1 MCNRFEGFLWSTFIL
16 IGLFFGDAADLNAA
30 GGGGILLHYCFVAID
45 FGVVFTLTWPFG
57 VTFGGLTKPVAKNGL
72 GFGT

>member
-30 GGGGILLHYCFVAID
+30 GGGGVLLHYCFVGID
-45 FGVVFTLTWPFG
+45 FGVVFTLTWPS
-57 VTFGGLTKPVAKNGL
+57 
-72 GFGT
+72 